1 MNIGKQSVNLFRD
14 DELKTLI
21 LSYQNEHQK
30 AALAKESLSL
40 IGLEQLNQK
49 QGQQSVYKVSKGNS
63 FLGYGAAEAG
73 QQTIDIKVVLQGEK
87 GQKGQQALKQK
98 LDEFQKAHQESRQEG
113 AGLQKASK
121 ATLHLKKREIAVR
134 QTQPKLSK
142 VIRKKKAA
150 TRAPTPARSKALGSP
165 KKGSGKG
172 SKAPKARSAPA
183 SKK

>member
-1 MNIGKQSVNLFRD
+1 LEIRFVINSFKTKLEDKVNIGKQSVNLFRD

-73 QQTIDIKVVLQGEK
+73 QQTIDIKVVL
-87 GQKGQQALKQK
+87 
-98 LDEFQKAHQESRQEG
+98 
-113 AGLQKASK
+113 
-121 ATLHLKKREIAVR
+121 
-134 QTQPKLSK
+134 
-142 VIRKKKAA
+142 
-150 TRAPTPARSKALGSP
+150 
-165 KKGSGKG
+165 
-172 SKAPKARSAPA
+172 
-183 SKK
+183 